1 MTTRTE
7 FLQYLRT
14 AEKLYGRALQDVC
27 RQWGL
32 SRTEVELVAFLGNN
46 PGKDTARDI
55 VELRRLP
62 KANVSVALDGL
73 LQKGLLQKEPDR
85 ADRRLVHL
93 RLTPAAQPVLLA
105 AQAVQK
111 ELVGRLFRGFTPAE
125 QQLFGGLC
133 EKMMQNLRQET
144 E

>member
-32 SRTEVELVAFLGNN
+32 SRTEVELMAFLGNN

-105 AQAVQK
+105 AQAAQK
-111 ELVGRLFRGFTPAE
+111 ELVGRLFRGFTPEE
-125 QQLFGGLC
+125 QRLFGVLC
-133 EKMMQNLRQET
+133 EKMMQNLRQDT